1 MTDPQERELKF
12 TLNLFGLSPRHLPD
26 IAVAAEAH
34 GFDGVWVPEHLV
46 FPVDIPP
53 AYIYAAD
60 GFPPMR
66 SDSPA
71 YDPWMLLASIAT
83 RTTTIRL
90 GTNVFILPLR
100 HPVVAARAAVTL
112 DRISGG
118 RVNFGIG
125 VGWMREE
132 FEIVGQD
139 FSTRGKRTDEMIP
152 LMRRFWSEE
161 VIEHH
166 GEFYD
171 IPPVTFEPKPLK
183 RKTIPIYVGGTSA
196 PALRRAG
203 TLGEGWIAH
212 RSNLVYDGTKDNP
225 DDGEWQELA
234 TQIATLDQH
243 RADAGRADLEFDI
256 VGFGTTLEE
265 VERAKSIGVTSI
277 KGSPPLNAAGTKDG
291 FLEWIQEFSET
302 IISKF

>member
-1 MTDPQERELKF
+1 MKF
-12 TLNLFGLSPRHLPD
+12 TLNLFGLSPRHLPE
-26 IAVAAEAH
+26 VAATAEEH
-34 GFDGVWVPEHLV
+34 GFEGVWVPEHLI

-53 AYIYAAD
+53 AYLYSAD

-71 YDPWMLLASIAT
+71 YDPWQLLASIAS

-100 HPVVAARAAVTL
+100 HPVVAARSAVTL
-112 DRISGG
+112 DRVSGG
-118 RVNFGIG
+118 RFNFGIG

-139 FSTRGKRTDEMIP
+139 FTTRGKRTDEIIP
-152 LMRRFWSEE
+152 LMRRFWSED

-196 PALRRAG
+196 AALRRAG
-203 TLGEGWIAH
+203 TLGEGWMAH
-212 RSNLVYDGTKDNP
+212 RRNLVFDGTNSGAADH
-225 DDGEWQELA
+225 EWQELA
-234 TQIATLDQH
+234 DQITTIERH
-243 RADAGRADLEFDI
+243 RAEADRTETEFDV
-256 VGFGTTLEE
+256 VGYGTTLEE
-265 VERAKSIGVTSI
+265 IERAASIGVTTI
-277 KGSPPLNAAGTKDG
+277 NGSPPTLAAGTKEG

-302 IISKF
+302 IISKL